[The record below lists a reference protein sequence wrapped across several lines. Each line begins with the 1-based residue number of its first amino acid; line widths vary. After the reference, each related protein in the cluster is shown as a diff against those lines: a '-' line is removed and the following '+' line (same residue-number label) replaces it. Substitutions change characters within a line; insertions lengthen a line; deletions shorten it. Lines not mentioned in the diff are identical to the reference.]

1 MEGVSKEAASRRIQS
16 FQGAGSLDREQFVNK
31 FHEHTL
37 VLEFQVLYPK
47 TPIFFTA
54 ADTIP
59 SHKAFGTVTA
69 FITSP
74 KESPTT
80 LINGLNYRF
89 GNIHS

>member
-1 MEGVSKEAASRRIQS
+1 VSKEAASRRIQS

-31 FHEHTL
+31 FYEHTS

-47 TPIFFTA
+47 TPIFFTG
-54 ADTIP
+54 ADIIP
-59 SHKAFGTVTA
+59 SHKAFGTMSA

-74 KESPTT
+74 KESPTMSF
-80 LINGLNYRF
+80 NGLNYRF